1 MVSSHGALR
10 GLGSSV
16 DGGAPLILQRIDD
29 DFVGTT
35 LEQLRSSDPYQA
47 VLATR
52 ADARTS
58 DRTLRLYQ
66 PVHRTFHLLLVDAYC
81 AQPGRPRLDP
91 AKIES
96 SGMVIRRVARRRAAN
111 AAPANHAPQGWL
123 SVGKR
128 LRGWSTLEDTERD
141 PDPLRRP
148 VASGG
153 HPSLAAQA
161 LARQRLAEG
170 AEQYTALFVAPPDVC
185 EASGRTLLFG
195 VIPTASAEMS
205 ESPAPSISPDDFDH
219 PGVNPNNNLNN
230 AIPRFLRRRNTTLSF
245 GSLAGRTLSGTSAAG
260 FADTAGRLITDPDDK
275 ALLTEFLNLL
285 RFLRVSLDAF
295 GGGPDAEALLALLS
309 EILLPDSQ
317 EDIRRGT
324 GRRADQALA
333 IAASA
338 LVQQV
343 PGGPTSFEM
352 PLHWPVITQD
362 LGDRIYAR
370 LKQRLAAR
378 LSAAQPGVARF
389 DDDAA
394 ARYQVRAFMR
404 VRRDDGC
411 PPQLIWSEPS
421 EPFTIVPWFESGT
434 RAPVQ
439 IQLPDVTSENV
450 KLLRPNV
457 ALRLPRR
464 LFNFLNEID
473 PKGLLDGKASEGKDI
488 GLDWVCGFNISIIF
502 MLALIVMFI
511 FLILLNIVFWWLPFI
526 KICFPIPSFSSRE
539 ES

>member
-16 DGGAPLILQRIDD
+16 DAGPPLILQRIDD

-35 LEQLRSSDPYQA
+35 LEQLQSSDPYQA

-52 ADARTS
+52 ADARTT
-58 DRTLRLYQ
+58 DQTLRLYQ
-66 PVHRTFHLLLVDAYC
+66 PVHRTFHLLLVEAYC
-81 AQPGRPRLDP
+81 PQPGRPRLDP
-91 AKIES
+91 TKIES
-96 SGMVIRRVARRRAAN
+96 SGMVIRRVARQLG
-111 AAPANHAPQGWL
+111 PKEGPTNHPPQGWL

-128 LRGWSTLEDTERD
+128 LRGWSTLDDPDGD

-148 VASGG
+148 VATAG
-153 HPSLAAQA
+153 HPSIAAQA
-161 LARQRLAEG
+161 LARQRLSEG
-170 AEQYTALFVAPPDVC
+170 AEQYTPLFVAPPDVC
-185 EASGRTLLFG
+185 EASRRTLLFG
-195 VIPTASAEMS
+195 VIPTASAESS
-205 ESPAPSISPDDFDH
+205 ESAAPPFSPDDFEH
-219 PGVNPNNNLNN
+219 PGANPNNNLAN
-230 AIPRFLRRRNTTLSF
+230 AIPRFLRRRDAAFSF
-245 GSLAGRTLSGTSAAG
+245 GALAGRTLSGISAAG
-260 FADTAGRLITDPDDK
+260 FTDTAGASIGDDDDK
-275 ALLTEFLNLL
+275 ALLTEFLNFL

-295 GGGPDAEALLALLS
+295 GGAPDAEALLLLLS
-309 EILLPDSQ
+309 EIQLPYSQ
-317 EDIRRGT
+317 EDLQRGT
-324 GRRADQALA
+324 GRRADQELA
-333 IAASA
+333 VAASA

-343 PGGPTSFEM
+343 PGGPKTFVM
-352 PLHWPVITQD
+352 PRGWPVITQD

-370 LKQRLAAR
+370 LKSSLAAR

-389 DDDAA
+389 DDPT
-394 ARYQVRAFMR
+394 ARYQLRAFMR

-411 PPQLIWSEPS
+411 PPQLVWSEPS
-421 EPFTIVPWFESGT
+421 EPFAIVPWFEGGA

-439 IQLPDVTSENV
+439 IQLPDITSESV
-450 KLLRPNV
+450 KSLRPNV

-464 LFNFLNEID
+464 LFNFLNDLD

-488 GLDWVCGFNISIIF
+488 GLDWICGFNISIIF

-526 KICFPIPSFSSRE
+526 KICFPIPTFSSRE